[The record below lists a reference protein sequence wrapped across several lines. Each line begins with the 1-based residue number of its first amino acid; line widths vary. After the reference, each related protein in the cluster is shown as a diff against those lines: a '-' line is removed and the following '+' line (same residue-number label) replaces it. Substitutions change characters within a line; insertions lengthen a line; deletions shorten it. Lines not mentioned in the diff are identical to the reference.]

1 MKQCANEKR
10 IAHKSDLLKMK
21 KKILDEDRKEDN
33 KTYVKK
39 SSKRKK

>member
-10 IAHKSDLLKMK
+10 IAHKSDLEKMK
-21 KKILDEDRKEDN
+21 KKILKEDRKEDN
-33 KTYVKK
+33 KMYVKK